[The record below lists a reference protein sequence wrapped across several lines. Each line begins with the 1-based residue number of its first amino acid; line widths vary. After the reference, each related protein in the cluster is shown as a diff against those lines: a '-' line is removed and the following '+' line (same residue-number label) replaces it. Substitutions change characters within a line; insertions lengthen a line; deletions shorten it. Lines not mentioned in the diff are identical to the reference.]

1 MFENNYNKLLQH
13 DILTKTETTDLIR
26 QYQQSDDPL
35 TKSRIADK
43 IIRHN
48 FKFIFLK
55 TKRFHRSYSL
65 CSQNSY
71 QNVLFEDLIQEACRA
86 MVKTLDKFEINKGF
100 SLLTYY
106 GTWHFS
112 FCQRYYIN
120 NSRVIRIPCHT
131 YDKYRTIQ
139 TYIKNYVKENSRKPT
154 TLEIAEGL
162 SLSPESIQNTLKYF
176 TKILS
181 TDILVG
187 EAKDTCLIDI
197 LPTTDN
203 LPEDYLEN
211 ISISESINSLLNE
224 LSPTDRL
231 IVELKYGLNGEAPLS
246 LQKVGDRLNPPI
258 TREAVRLR
266 LRKSLAQIRGDA
278 RAKELLELYAA

>member
-13 DILTKTETTDLIR
+13 DILTKAETIDLIR
-26 QYQQSDDPL
+26 QYQQSEDQL
-35 TKSRIADK
+35 IKSRIADK

-48 FKFIFLK
+48 FKFIFQK
-55 TKRFHRSYSL
+55 TKRFHRSYP
-65 CSQNSY
+65 
-71 QNVLFEDLIQEACRA
+71 NVLFEDLIQEACKA
-86 MVKTLDKFEINKGF
+86 MIKTLDKFEINKGF

-112 FCQRYYIN
+112 YCQRYYIN

-162 SLSPESIQNTLKYF
+162 SLTPENVQNTLKYF
-176 TKILS
+176 TKISSL
-181 TDILVG
+181 DVVVG

-197 LPTTDN
+197 LPTSDN
-203 LPEDYLEN
+203 LPEDYVEN
-211 ISISESINSLLNE
+211 VSISESISSLLDE

-231 IVELKYGLNGEAPLS
+231 IVELKYGLGGQEPLS
-246 LQKVGDRLNPPI
+246 LQKIGDRLNLS
-258 TREAVRLR
+258 RERIRQRLNKAI
-266 LRKSLAQIRGDA
+266 RKLKSDSQLEDL
-278 RAKELLELYAA
+278 KELYVS